1 MAKGFAYRKGC
12 KPPRPG
18 MAKFKDIPIQLL
30 DPTPEEMMQK
40 GEDAIQ
46 AMQRLYNKNRKP
58 PDSFW
63 LPGETYQAYR
73 FYLRNTADCFTVA
86 GPQPL
91 TGPVLLMFRGI
102 PVYYSNEVSAVA
114 AMYGGGHGEPAAC
127 DSVPAP

>member
-1 MAKGFAYRKGC
+1 MAKGFAYKKRHD
-12 KPPRPG
+12 RPYSVP
-18 MAKFKDIPIQLL
+18 KFKGVDIPIQLL

-114 AMYGGGHGEPAAC
+114 AMYQANE
-127 DSVPAP
+127 